1 MTTVLIAD
9 DHPLFRRALA
19 QTVREQVQHAE
30 VIEAGT
36 LEETIDSL
44 RRHDGVDLVLLDLY
58 MPGSRGLIGLASLR
72 AEFPAVAVVLISA
85 HDDPCTVARAM
96 ECGAMGFIPK
106 SASPEQLGEALATVL
121 DCRDYLPQHLR
132 HEIAA
137 LRRHGDA
144 GDDLARRLASLS
156 PQQHRVLALVAEGR
170 LNKQIA
176 DALGIQERTVKAHL
190 TVIFERLGVRNR
202 TQAGVLLRSLE
213 LSGPDRDPAPPA

>member
-19 QTVREQVQHAE
+19 QTVREQVGNA
-30 VIEAGT
+30 VVLEAGT
-36 LEETIDSL
+36 LDEAVASL
-44 RRHDGVDLVLLDLY
+44 RHPGDVDLVLLDLH
-58 MPGSRGLIGLASLR
+58 MPGSRGLMGLAALR
-72 AEFPAVAVVLISA
+72 AEFPAVAMVMISA
-85 HDDPCTVARAM
+85 HDDPRTVARAL

-106 SASPEQLGEALATVL
+106 SASPEQLGEALAAVL
-121 DCRDYLPQHLR
+121 DCRDYLPDG
-132 HEIAA
+132 
-137 LRRHGDA
+137 LRREIEALKRSG
-144 GDDLARRLASLS
+144 GDDDGVTRRLASLS

-176 DALGIQERTVKAHL
+176 DVLGIQERTVKAHL

-213 LSGPDRDPAPPA
+213 LADPSRDAG